1 MLERDIEKKLV
12 AGVKK
17 LGGRAYKFVSPG
29 NIGVPDR
36 IVIWPDGKIDFV
48 ELKTARGQLSK
59 TQATQ
64 IARLQAMECNVH
76 ILYGMDAVNAYLQVQ
91 KRRGDAI

>member
-29 NIGVPDR
+29 NVGVPDR
-36 IVIWPDGKIDFV
+36 LIVWPDGHIEFV
-48 ELKTARGQLSK
+48 ELKTETGQLSAM
-59 TQATQ
+59 QLAQ
-64 IARLQAMECNVH
+64 INRLQEMECSVH
-76 ILYGMDAVNAYLQVQ
+76 ILYGLDAVNAYLAAQ
-91 KRRGDAI
+91 KKRGDAI

>member
-17 LGGRAYKFVSPG
+17 VGGRAYKFVSPG

-36 IVIWPDGKIDFV
+36 IVIWPDGRIEFI
-48 ELKTARGQLSK
+48 ELKTAKGRLSK

-64 IARLQAMECNVH
+64 IARLQAMECDVH
-76 ILYGMDAVNAYLQVQ
+76 ILYGMDAVNAYLNVRSM
-91 KRRGDAI
+91 KHGV